1 MGQLDKIGGN
11 LAIFDQNAP
20 LQGLPE
26 ASAAQPD
33 GSSHLVVKSPVA

>member
-20 LQGLPE
+20 RRGLWD
-26 ASAAQPD
+26 ARAAQPN
-33 GSSHLVVKSPVA
+33 GSSRIVVKSPVA